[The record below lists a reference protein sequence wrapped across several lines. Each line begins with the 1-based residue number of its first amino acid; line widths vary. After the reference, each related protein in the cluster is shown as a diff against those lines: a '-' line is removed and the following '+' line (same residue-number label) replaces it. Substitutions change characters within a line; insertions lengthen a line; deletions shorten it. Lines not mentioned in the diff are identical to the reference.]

1 MHDTVFDHL
10 SPHDAYFPIPQI
22 DDVFASIVTELEN
35 DRPLCC
41 FTGFPKS
48 GKSAF
53 LTRLQDVLPGYSLY
67 LPASREQSL
76 ATILLEKLSV
86 FGDHKTAL
94 GKFFEEHKQTVLLI
108 DNAHLLKDQDFDL
121 LISMYSFAD
130 HLQTRLQIVLG
141 GNGELML
148 HLGRPENR
156 TLFNMLGSVW
166 HLPKLSIGQS
176 LDYVRFLL
184 KSAGLPEDLI
194 ADPLPLAK
202 RAAGTV
208 GVLRM
213 LTITF
218 ALKTLGGQKIDNP
231 ESILDFKTALEPPV
245 SPDAEA
251 MDMESLRAPW
261 IGRIFIVAML
271 TVITV
276 SVLALLW
283 LVPGSGVR
291 DLLLGH
297 GSTPAPTSEKP
308 DAVASL
314 PPDSQH
320 GPVTLPVAKTVFRK
334 RTNEGPYSLRL
345 GVYPSVEAM
354 LLHLPRFLGLKLPLF
369 WSSPKE
375 LGAVE
380 LYAGRFE
387 TSEIAM
393 EFATRHK
400 LAEAAVAL
408 RPFVVTVGP
417 VHDDVRIKQARYAVG
432 LPEPHPAFRRDL
444 AVGVEL
450 QFALERTLDEALDR
464 CAAIEKSGLSC
475 AVTEYD

>member
-10 SPHDAYFPIPQI
+10 SSHDTYFPIPQI
-22 DDVFASIVTELEN
+22 DDVFTSIVAELEN
-35 DRPLCC
+35 GRALCC

-53 LTRLQDVLPGYSLY
+53 LSRLGDVASGHSLY

-76 ATILLEKLSV
+76 ATIVLEKLSA

-94 GKFFEEHKQTVLLI
+94 GKFFEEHKQAVLLI

-121 LISMYSFAD
+121 LVSMYAFAE

-166 HLPKLSIGQS
+166 HLPKLTIGQS

-202 RAAGTV
+202 RAAGTI

-218 ALKTLGGQKIDNP
+218 ALKALGGQKIDNP

-245 SPDAEA
+245 PPDAEA
-251 MDMESLRAPW
+251 MDLESLRAPW
-261 IGRIFIVAML
+261 IGRIFIVVML

-291 DLLLGH
+291 NLLLGQNSAP
-297 GSTPAPTSEKP
+297 GPTSDTP
-308 DAVASL
+308 GASSSIS
-314 PPDSQH
+314 PEAQP
-320 GPVTLPVAKTVFRK
+320 GPVNLPVAKTVFRK
-334 RTNEGPYSLRL
+334 RTSEGPYSLRL

-354 LLHLPRFLGLKLPLF
+354 LLHLPRFLDLELPLF
-369 WSSPKE
+369 WSSPE
-375 LGAVE
+375 GIDSAE

-387 TSEIAM
+387 TGEAAM

-400 LAEAAVAL
+400 LVEAAVAL

-417 VHDDVRIKQARYAVG
+417 VHGEVRIKQARYAAG
-432 LPEPHPAFRRDL
+432 LPEAHPVFRREL
-444 AVGVEL
+444 ATGEEL
-450 QFALERTLDEALDR
+450 QFALERTLDEALAR

>member
-10 SPHDAYFPIPQI
+10 SHDTYFPIPQI
-22 DDVFASIVTELEN
+22 DDVFASIVAELESG
-35 DRPLCC
+35 RALCC

-53 LTRLQDVLPGYSLY
+53 LTRLGDIASGHSLY

-76 ATILLEKLSV
+76 ASVILEKLSA

-94 GKFFEEHKQTVLLI
+94 GKFFEEHKQAVLLV
-108 DNAHLLKDQDFDL
+108 DNAHLLRDQDFDL
-121 LISMYSFAD
+121 LVSMYAFAE

-166 HLPKLSIGQS
+166 HLPKLTIGQS

-202 RAAGTV
+202 RAAGTI

-218 ALKTLGGQKIDNP
+218 ALKALGGQKIDNP

-245 SPDAEA
+245 PPEAAA
-251 MDMESLRAPW
+251 MDAASLRAPW
-261 IGRIFIVAML
+261 IGRIFIVVML

-283 LVPGSGVR
+283 LVPGSGLR
-291 DLLLGH
+291 ELILGQNA
-297 GSTPAPTSEKP
+297 PVPTS
-308 DAVASL
+308 DAPNASSSVSTEAQ
-314 PPDSQH
+314 P
-320 GPVTLPVAKTVFRK
+320 GPVNLPVAKTVFRK
-334 RTNEGPYSLRL
+334 RASEGPYSLRL

-354 LLHLPRFLGLKLPLF
+354 LLHLPRFLDLKQPFF
-369 WSSPKE
+369 WSSQPG
-375 LGAVE
+375 LDSVE

-387 TSEIAM
+387 TSETAM
-393 EFATRHK
+393 EFATHRK

-417 VHDDVRIKQARYAVG
+417 VHDEVRIKQARYAAG
-432 LPEPHPAFRRDL
+432 LPEAHPAFRREL
-444 AVGVEL
+444 AAGVEL
-450 QFALERTLDEALDR
+450 QFALERTLDEALTR
-464 CAAIEKSGLSC
+464 CALIEKSGLSC